1 MTWLDAIATHIQ
13 TNSLGTKGTDLFIGQ
28 LPDISGIST
37 VLTQYDG
44 SVQELFKGGQTI
56 EVPSL
61 QIRVRGTKDEYVN
74 TLTRCADI
82 RDLLVDITNTTVNSV
97 VFLRI
102 KPTGTINSLG
112 LDENRRYQFTANFEV
127 FLG

>member
-1 MTWLDAIATHIQ
+1 MIWLEALATYIQ
-13 TNSLGTKGTDLFIGQ
+13 TNNLGTKGTNLFVGQ

-44 SVQELFKGGQTI
+44 SVHEVFNGGANI

-61 QIRVRGTKDEYVN
+61 QIRVRGTRDEYVQ
-74 TLTRCADI
+74 TLTRCANI
-82 RDLLVDITNTTVNSV
+82 RDLLIGITNTTVNGV
-97 VFLRI
+97 TFLRV
-102 KPTGTINSLG
+102 KPTGTVNSLG

-127 FLG
+127 YLG

>member
-1 MTWLDAIATHIQ
+1 MIWLEAISTHIQ
-13 TNSLGTKGTDLFIGQ
+13 SNSLGTKGTNLFIGQ

-44 SVQELFKGGQTI
+44 SVQEVFDGGTNV
-56 EVPSL
+56 EMPSL
-61 QIRVRGTKDEYVN
+61 QIRVRGTRDEYVN

-82 RDLLVDITNTTVNSV
+82 RDLLIGVTNETINGVN
-97 VFLRI
+97 FLRI
-102 KPTGTINSLG
+102 KPNGTINSLG

-127 FLG
+127 YLG

>member
-1 MTWLDAIATHIQ
+1 MIWLDAIATYIQ
-13 TNSLGTKGTDLFIGQ
+13 TNSLGTRGTNLFIGQ
-28 LPDISGIST
+28 LPDISGISA

-44 SVQELFKGGQTI
+44 SVQEVFKGGTNV

-61 QIRVRGTKDEYVN
+61 QIRVRGTRDEYVA

-82 RDLLVDITNTTVNSV
+82 RDLLVGVTNTTVNGV
-97 VFLRI
+97 NFLRI
-102 KPTGTINSLG
+102 KPNGTINSLG

-127 FLG
+127 YLG